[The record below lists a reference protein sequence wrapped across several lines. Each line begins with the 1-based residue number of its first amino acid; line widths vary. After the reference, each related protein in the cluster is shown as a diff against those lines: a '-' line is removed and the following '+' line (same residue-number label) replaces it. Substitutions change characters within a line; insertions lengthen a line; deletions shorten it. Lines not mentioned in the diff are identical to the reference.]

1 MPAADPLHSKR
12 AEPAPWSP
20 KVCCKGLG
28 NLAFEAGDQ
37 GSLVCRSGE
46 EGFCGEM
53 CRRPVGVPSSWLGW
67 WRMEGLTRDSDGRV
81 NARDYYVS
89 GRAYFEEMGVH
100 NRGETEF
107 V

>member
-1 MPAADPLHSKR
+1 
-12 AEPAPWSP
+12 
-20 KVCCKGLG
+20 
-28 NLAFEAGDQ
+28 
-37 GSLVCRSGE
+37 
-46 EGFCGEM
+46 
-53 CRRPVGVPSSWLGW
+53 
-67 WRMEGLTRDSDGRV
+67 MEGLTRDSDGRV